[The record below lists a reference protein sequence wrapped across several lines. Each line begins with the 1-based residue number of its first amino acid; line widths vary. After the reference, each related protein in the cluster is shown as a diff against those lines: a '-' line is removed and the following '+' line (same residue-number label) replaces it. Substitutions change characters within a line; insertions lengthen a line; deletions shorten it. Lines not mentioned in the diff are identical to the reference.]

1 MIFDINMDVKFT
13 RNARFVEGLHRTDP
27 PLSITYSIVVSRYSS
42 RLVILLAL
50 LNDLYICAMD
60 LWNAYLNSKCR
71 DKVCCLSGP

>member
-50 LNDLYICAMD
+50 LNDLYI
-60 LWNAYLNSKCR
+60 
-71 DKVCCLSGP
+71 